1 MKYRTK
7 IMSLTI
13 LLVVFFATYI
23 SGLFMMDRSTLR
35 QDEALPLLPGISP
48 DEVSSLEF
56 FNDGGSYILSRGE
69 EQSWFISESAWEGGR
84 KRFPDGT
91 LLPGDGGRIEPFI
104 TDLLNCGREVVV
116 TDDPEKYSQFEV
128 EDGGIP
134 RMTVHAPGKSMTL
147 LFGKADPAGMGEYVR
162 VKGENEVVL
171 TSRMSMYVN
180 RNIAYWGD
188 LSILPDT
195 VTEENIVSM
204 KFEWKKKLDPTAE
217 KEAYALLKTGT
228 GNEETWI
235 LTGSDTPPDP
245 RVIERLI
252 RNLVHLKG
260 NDFAAG
266 PFPPESEG
274 NPVLAE
280 IKIIT
285 AAGEEYCLSAAPYKD
300 EDTLIVSLS
309 GRNLLLEIKK
319 SVIRRVLLEK
329 AELYG

>member
-7 IMSLTI
+7 IISLVI

-35 QDEALPLLPGISP
+35 QDEAPPLLPGISP

-56 FNDGGSYILSRGE
+56 VNSDGSYILSRGE
-69 EQSWFISESAWEGGR
+69 EESWFISESTRRGGR
-84 KRFPDGT
+84 KRFPEGT

-104 TDLLNCGREVVV
+104 TDVLNCGREAVV
-116 TDDPEKYSQFEV
+116 TDDPHKYNQFEV

-134 RMTVHAPGKSMTL
+134 RLTVDAPGESKTL

-162 VKGENEVVL
+162 VKDENEVVL

-188 LSILPDT
+188 LSVLPGA
-195 VTEENIVSM
+195 VTEENVVSM
-204 KFEWKKKLDPTAE
+204 KFEWKKELDQTAE
-217 KEAYALLKTGT
+217 KEAYALLKTGA
-228 GNEETWI
+228 GDQETWI

-245 RVIERLI
+245 VIIERLI

-260 NDFAAG
+260 SDFAPG
-266 PFPPESEG
+266 PFPQESEG

-280 IKIIT
+280 IKIMT
-285 AAGEEYCLSAAPYKD
+285 AAGEEYSLSVVPYRD

-309 GRNLLLEIKK
+309 GRNVLLEIKK
-319 SVIRRVLLEK
+319 SVIRRVLLKK
-329 AELYG
+329 AELFG